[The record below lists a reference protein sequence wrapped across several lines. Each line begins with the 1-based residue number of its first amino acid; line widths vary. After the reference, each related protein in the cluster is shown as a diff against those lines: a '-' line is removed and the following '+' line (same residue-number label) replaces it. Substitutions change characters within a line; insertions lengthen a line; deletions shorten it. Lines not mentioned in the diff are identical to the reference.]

1 MRWFLQR
8 IASLLRRTPRGTG
21 AAAEEAA
28 ARWLERERGFRLFAR
43 NWRNPVDRREEI
55 DLVARDGDVLVFVE
69 VKARAR
75 GALVPGYHAVDRRK
89 KQVLRRAIT
98 AYLRSLSRPPR
109 TFRLDI
115 VEVAPSAAGD
125 VTAPEIRHFENVPLF
140 PKHFRP

>member
-1 MRWFLQR
+1 MRWLLQR
-8 IASLLRRTPRGTG
+8 LASLLTRAPKGTG
-21 AAAEEAA
+21 DAAEAAA
-28 ARWLERERGFRLFAR
+28 ARWLERERGFRIVAR
-43 NWRNPVDRREEI
+43 NWRNPGDRREEI
-55 DLVARDGDVLVFVE
+55 DLVARDGEVVVFVE

-98 AYLRSLSRPPR
+98 AYLRSLGRPPQ

-115 VEVAPSAAGD
+115 VEVTPSAAGD